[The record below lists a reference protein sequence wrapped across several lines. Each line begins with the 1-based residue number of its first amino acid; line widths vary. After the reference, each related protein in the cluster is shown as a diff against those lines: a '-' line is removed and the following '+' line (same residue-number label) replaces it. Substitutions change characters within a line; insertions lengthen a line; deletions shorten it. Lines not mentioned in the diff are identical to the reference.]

1 MNYIKQILA
10 FQDLVE
16 IEGLTTGQIALWH
29 ALINVNN
36 KCGWREWF
44 SVASAKLE
52 IGSGLSSAGVRKVRK
67 SLKDLGIIDYQTQGA
82 QATKYH
88 LTDLTELGTTE
99 PSSGYSSGIGSGEG
113 APIVAG
119 NVAWSVAPESEE
131 KAQLLPNGEDSSGGS
146 SGNSSGT
153 SSGVGTQI
161 VAGKSED
168 DTHPL
173 LNGPVGS
180 GYSSGTGSGSSSTL
194 YKLNKTKRNSNINII
209 TPPTE
214 NDEPVALENLS
225 QFYQENIGPINPVMY
240 ENLQDSLQ
248 DFTEQGTKSAE
259 AEEIIKLAISKSV
272 ENNKRSW
279 GYIHAILKDWL
290 DHRIYTLASVKTYQ
304 RDWRHKKDRP
314 KGQTGYDFNENDP
327 DYDPKRLEGLF

>member
-99 PSSGYSSGIGSGEG
+99 PSSGYSSGI
-113 APIVAG
+113 
-119 NVAWSVAPESEE
+119 
-131 KAQLLPNGEDSSGGS
+131 
-146 SGNSSGT
+146 
-153 SSGVGTQI
+153 
-161 VAGKSED
+161 
-168 DTHPL
+168 
-173 LNGPVGS
+173 
-180 GYSSGTGSGSSSTL
+180 GSGSSSTL

>member
-16 IEGLTTGQIALWH
+16 IKGLSAGQIALWH

-36 KCGWREWF
+36 KCGWIEWF
-44 SVASAKLE
+44 SVASSKLQ
-52 IGSGLSSAGVRKVRK
+52 IGTGLSESGIRKAREA
-67 SLKDLGIIDYQTQGA
+67 LKQLGIIDFQFQGTH
-82 QATKYH
+82 ATKYH
-88 LTDLTELGTTE
+88 LTDLTQFEDLARNDQQSTPDSTGDSTGDSAVVGT
-99 PSSGYSSGIGSGEG
+99 
-113 APIVAG
+113 
-119 NVAWSVAPESEE
+119 
-131 KAQLLPNGEDSSGGS
+131 EDSTVVGAHIVTESARVE
-146 SGNSSGT
+146 SGT
-153 SSGVGTQI
+153 PNSTGVGA
-161 VAGKSED
+161 V
-168 DTHPL
+168 
-173 LNGPVGS
+173 V
-180 GYSSGTGSGSSSTL
+180 GTGVGAGVGAAL
-194 YKLNKTKRNSNINII
+194 YKQNKTKRNSNINII
-209 TPPTE
+209 TPPAK
-214 NDEPVALENLS
+214 NDDAVALENLS
-225 QFYQENIGPINPVMY
+225 QFYQENIGPLSPVMY

>member
-16 IEGLTTGQIALWH
+16 IKGLSAGQIALWH

-36 KCGWREWF
+36 KCGWIEWF
-44 SVASAKLE
+44 SVASSKLQ
-52 IGSGLSSAGVRKVRK
+52 IGAGLSESGIRKAREA
-67 SLKDLGIIDYQTQGA
+67 LKQLGIIDFQFQGTH
-82 QATKYH
+82 ATRYH
-88 LTDLTELGTTE
+88 LTDLT
-99 PSSGYSSGIGSGEG
+99 
-113 APIVAG
+113 
-119 NVAWSVAPESEE
+119 
-131 KAQLLPNGEDSSGGS
+131 QFEDLALNDQQSTPDSTGVS
-146 SGNSSGT
+146 A
-153 SSGVGTQI
+153 GVG
-161 VAGKSED
+161 AGVS
-168 DTHPL
+168 T
-173 LNGPVGS
+173 GVGAGVS
-180 GYSSGTGSGSSSTL
+180 AGVGAAL
-194 YKLNKTKRNSNINII
+194 YKQNKTKQNSNINII
-209 TPPTE
+209 TPPAK
-214 NDEPVALENLS
+214 NDDSVTLENLS
-225 QFYQENIGPINPVMY
+225 QFYQENIGPLNPVMY

-279 GYIHAILKDWL
+279 GYINAILKDWL

>member
-16 IEGLTTGQIALWH
+16 IKGLSAGQIALWH

-36 KCGWREWF
+36 KCGWIEWF
-44 SVASAKLE
+44 SVASSKLQ
-52 IGSGLSSAGVRKVRK
+52 IGTGLSESGIRKAREA
-67 SLKDLGIIDYQTQGA
+67 LKQLGIIDFQFQGTH
-82 QATKYH
+82 ATKYH
-88 LTDLTELGTTE
+88 LTDLT
-99 PSSGYSSGIGSGEG
+99 
-113 APIVAG
+113 
-119 NVAWSVAPESEE
+119 
-131 KAQLLPNGEDSSGGS
+131 QFEDLARNDQQSTPDSTGVS
-146 SGNSSGT
+146 A
-153 SSGVGTQI
+153 GVGTEDSTGVGAHI
-161 VAGKSED
+161 VTESARVE
-168 DTHPL
+168 
-173 LNGPVGS
+173 
-180 GYSSGTGSGSSSTL
+180 SGTPNSTGVGAGDSTGVGAGVGAAL
-194 YKLNKTKRNSNINII
+194 YKQNKTKRNSNINII
-209 TPPTE
+209 TPPAK
-214 NDEPVALENLS
+214 NDDAVALENLS
-225 QFYQENIGPINPVMY
+225 QFYQENIGPLSPVMY

-290 DHRIYTLASVKTYQ
+290 DHRVYTLASVKTYQ

>member
-16 IEGLTTGQIALWH
+16 IKGLSAGQIALWH

-36 KCGWREWF
+36 KCGWIEWF
-44 SVASAKLE
+44 SVASSKLQ
-52 IGSGLSSAGVRKVRK
+52 IGAGLSESGIRKAREA
-67 SLKDLGIIDYQTQGA
+67 LKQLGIIDFQFQGTH
-82 QATKYH
+82 ATKYH
-88 LTDLTELGTTE
+88 LTDLT
-99 PSSGYSSGIGSGEG
+99 
-113 APIVAG
+113 
-119 NVAWSVAPESEE
+119 
-131 KAQLLPNGEDSSGGS
+131 QFEDLALNDQQSTPDSTGVS
-146 SGNSSGT
+146 A
-153 SSGVGTQI
+153 GVG
-161 VAGKSED
+161 AGVS
-168 DTHPL
+168 T
-173 LNGPVGS
+173 GVGA
-180 GYSSGTGSGSSSTL
+180 GVGAAL
-194 YKLNKTKRNSNINII
+194 YKQNKTKQNSNINII
-209 TPPTE
+209 TPPAK
-214 NDEPVALENLS
+214 NDDSVTLENLS
-225 QFYQENIGPINPVMY
+225 QFYQENIGPLNPVMY

-259 AEEIIKLAISKSV
+259 AEKIIKLAISKSV

-279 GYIHAILKDWL
+279 GYINAILKDWL

>member
-16 IEGLTTGQIALWH
+16 IKGLSAGQIALWH

-36 KCGWREWF
+36 KCGWIEWF
-44 SVASAKLE
+44 SVASSKLQ
-52 IGSGLSSAGVRKVRK
+52 IGAGLSESGIRKAREA
-67 SLKDLGIIDYQTQGA
+67 LKQLGIIDFQFQGTH
-82 QATKYH
+82 ATKYH
-88 LTDLTELGTTE
+88 LTDLTQFEDLALNDQQSTPDSTE
-99 PSSGYSSGIGSGEG
+99 VSTGDS
-113 APIVAG
+113 ARIVT
-119 NVAWSVAPESEE
+119 ESARV
-131 KAQLLPNGEDSSGGS
+131 K
-146 SGNSSGT
+146 SGT
-153 SSGVGTQI
+153 PDSTGVG
-161 VAGKSED
+161 AG
-168 DTHPL
+168 
-173 LNGPVGS
+173 VGAGVS
-180 GYSSGTGSGSSSTL
+180 AAL
-194 YKLNKTKRNSNINII
+194 YKQNKTKQNSNINII
-209 TPPTE
+209 TPPAK
-214 NDEPVALENLS
+214 NDDSVTLENLS
-225 QFYQENIGPINPVMY
+225 QFYQENIGPLNPVMY

-279 GYIHAILKDWL
+279 GYINAILKDWL

>member
-16 IEGLTTGQIALWH
+16 IKGLSAGQIALWH

-36 KCGWREWF
+36 KCGWIEWF
-44 SVASAKLE
+44 SVASSKLQ
-52 IGSGLSSAGVRKVRK
+52 IGAGLSESGIRK
-67 SLKDLGIIDYQTQGA
+67 SREALKQLGIIDFQFQGTH
-82 QATKYH
+82 ATKYH
-88 LTDLTELGTTE
+88 LTDLTQFEDLAPNDQQSTPDSTGVGAGVSARIVTE
-99 PSSGYSSGIGSGEG
+99 S
-113 APIVAG
+113 ARV
-119 NVAWSVAPESEE
+119 
-131 KAQLLPNGEDSSGGS
+131 K
-146 SGNSSGT
+146 SGT
-153 SSGVGTQI
+153 PDSTGVSAGVG
-161 VAGKSED
+161 AG
-168 DTHPL
+168 
-173 LNGPVGS
+173 VGAA
-180 GYSSGTGSGSSSTL
+180 L
-194 YKLNKTKRNSNINII
+194 YKQNKTKQNSNINII
-209 TPPTE
+209 TPPAK
-214 NDEPVALENLS
+214 NDDSVTLENLS
-225 QFYQENIGPINPVMY
+225 QFYQENIGPLNPVMY

-279 GYIHAILKDWL
+279 GYINAILKDWL

>member
-16 IEGLTTGQIALWH
+16 IKGLSAGQIALWH

-36 KCGWREWF
+36 KCGWIEWF
-44 SVASAKLE
+44 SVANSKLQ
-52 IGSGLSSAGVRKVRK
+52 IGTGLSESGIRKAREA
-67 SLKDLGIIDYQTQGA
+67 LKQLGIIDFQFQGTH
-82 QATKYH
+82 ATKYH
-88 LTDLTELGTTE
+88 LTDLTQFEDLARNDQQSTPDSTGVGVGDGAVVGTGVGAHIVTE
-99 PSSGYSSGIGSGEG
+99 SARVE
-113 APIVAG
+113 
-119 NVAWSVAPESEE
+119 
-131 KAQLLPNGEDSSGGS
+131 
-146 SGNSSGT
+146 SGT
-153 SSGVGTQI
+153 PDSTGVS
-161 VAGKSED
+161 AGVS
-168 DTHPL
+168 
-173 LNGPVGS
+173 
-180 GYSSGTGSGSSSTL
+180 TGVSAGVSTGVSAAL
-194 YKLNKTKRNSNINII
+194 YKQNKTKRNSNINII
-209 TPPTE
+209 TPPAK
-214 NDEPVALENLS
+214 NDDAVALENLS
-225 QFYQENIGPINPVMY
+225 QFYQENIGPLSPVMY

>member
-16 IEGLTTGQIALWH
+16 IKGLSAGQIALWH

-36 KCGWREWF
+36 KCGWIEWF
-44 SVASAKLE
+44 SVASSKLQ
-52 IGSGLSSAGVRKVRK
+52 IGTGLSESGIRKAREA
-67 SLKDLGIIDYQTQGA
+67 LKQLGIIDFQFQGTH
-82 QATKYH
+82 ATKYH
-88 LTDLTELGTTE
+88 LTDLTQFEDLARNDKQSTPDSTGDSTGVSAVVGTE
-99 PSSGYSSGIGSGEG
+99 VG
-113 APIVAG
+113 A
-119 NVAWSVAPESEE
+119 
-131 KAQLLPNGEDSSGGS
+131 
-146 SGNSSGT
+146 
-153 SSGVGTQI
+153 GVG
-161 VAGKSED
+161 AG
-168 DTHPL
+168 
-173 LNGPVGS
+173 VGAA
-180 GYSSGTGSGSSSTL
+180 L
-194 YKLNKTKRNSNINII
+194 YKQNKTKRNSNINII
-209 TPPTE
+209 TPPAK
-214 NDEPVALENLS
+214 NDDAVALENLS
-225 QFYQENIGPINPVMY
+225 QFYQENIGPLSPIMY

-290 DHRIYTLASVKTYQ
+290 DHRVYTLASVKTYQ
-304 RDWRHKKDRP
+304 RDWRHKKDHP

>member
-16 IEGLTTGQIALWH
+16 IKGLSAGQIALWH

-36 KCGWREWF
+36 KCGWIEWF
-44 SVASAKLE
+44 SVASSKLQ
-52 IGSGLSSAGVRKVRK
+52 IGAGLSESGIRKAREA
-67 SLKDLGIIDYQTQGA
+67 LKQLGIIDFQFQGTH
-82 QATKYH
+82 ATKYH
-88 LTDLTELGTTE
+88 LTDLTQFEDLALNDQQSTPDSTE
-99 PSSGYSSGIGSGEG
+99 VS
-113 APIVAG
+113 A
-119 NVAWSVAPESEE
+119 
-131 KAQLLPNGEDSSGGS
+131 
-146 SGNSSGT
+146 
-153 SSGVGTQI
+153 GVGTGVSAGDSAGVSAGVSARI
-161 VAGKSED
+161 VTESARVK
-168 DTHPL
+168 
-173 LNGPVGS
+173 
-180 GYSSGTGSGSSSTL
+180 SGTPDSTGVGTGVGAGVGAAL
-194 YKLNKTKRNSNINII
+194 YKQNKTKQNSNINII
-209 TPPTE
+209 TPPAK
-214 NDEPVALENLS
+214 NDDSVTLENLS
-225 QFYQENIGPINPVMY
+225 QFYQENIGPLNPVMY

-279 GYIHAILKDWL
+279 GYINAILKDWL

>member
-16 IEGLTTGQIALWH
+16 IKGLSAGQIALWH

-36 KCGWREWF
+36 KCGWIEWF
-44 SVASAKLE
+44 SVASSKLQ
-52 IGSGLSSAGVRKVRK
+52 IGTGLSESGIRKAREA
-67 SLKDLGIIDYQTQGA
+67 LKQLGIIDFQFQGTH
-82 QATKYH
+82 ATKYH
-88 LTDLTELGTTE
+88 LTDLTQFEDLARNDQQSTPDSTGDSTGVSAGDSTGVGAHIVTE
-99 PSSGYSSGIGSGEG
+99 SARVE
-113 APIVAG
+113 
-119 NVAWSVAPESEE
+119 
-131 KAQLLPNGEDSSGGS
+131 
-146 SGNSSGT
+146 SGT
-153 SSGVGTQI
+153 PNSAGVSAGVGAGVGTG
-161 VAGKSED
+161 VSAA
-168 DTHPL
+168 
-173 LNGPVGS
+173 
-180 GYSSGTGSGSSSTL
+180 L
-194 YKLNKTKRNSNINII
+194 YKQNKTKRNSNINII

-225 QFYQENIGPINPVMY
+225 QFYQENIGPLSPVMY

>member
-16 IEGLTTGQIALWH
+16 IKGLSAGQIALWH

-36 KCGWREWF
+36 KCGWIEWF
-44 SVASAKLE
+44 SVASSKLQ
-52 IGSGLSSAGVRKVRK
+52 IGTGLSESGIRKARDA
-67 SLKDLGIIDYQTQGA
+67 LKQLGIIDFQFQGTH
-82 QATKYH
+82 ATKYH
-88 LTDLTELGTTE
+88 LTDLTQFEDLARNDQQSTGDSTGVSAHIVTESARVESGT
-99 PSSGYSSGIGSGEG
+99 PNS
-113 APIVAG
+113 AG
-119 NVAWSVAPESEE
+119 VSAVV
-131 KAQLLPNGEDSSGGS
+131 GTEDSTGVGAHMVTESARVE
-146 SGNSSGT
+146 SGT
-153 SSGVGTQI
+153 PNSTGVSTGVSAGVG
-161 VAGKSED
+161 AGVSAA
-168 DTHPL
+168 
-173 LNGPVGS
+173 
-180 GYSSGTGSGSSSTL
+180 L
-194 YKLNKTKRNSNINII
+194 YKQNKTKRNSNINII
-209 TPPTE
+209 TPPAK
-214 NDEPVALENLS
+214 NDDAVALENLS
-225 QFYQENIGPINPVMY
+225 QFYQENIGPLSPVMY

>member
-16 IEGLTTGQIALWH
+16 IKGLSAGQIALWH

-36 KCGWREWF
+36 KCGWIEWF
-44 SVASAKLE
+44 SVASSKLQ
-52 IGSGLSSAGVRKVRK
+52 IGTGLSESGIRKAREA
-67 SLKDLGIIDYQTQGA
+67 LKQLGIIDFQFQGTH
-82 QATKYH
+82 ATKYH
-88 LTDLTELGTTE
+88 LTDLTQFEDLARNDKQSTPDSTGDSTGVSAVVGT
-99 PSSGYSSGIGSGEG
+99 
-113 APIVAG
+113 
-119 NVAWSVAPESEE
+119 
-131 KAQLLPNGEDSSGGS
+131 EDSTGVGAHIVTESARVE
-146 SGNSSGT
+146 SGT
-153 SSGVGTQI
+153 PNSTGVSAVVGTEVGAGVG
-161 VAGKSED
+161 AG
-168 DTHPL
+168 
-173 LNGPVGS
+173 VGAA
-180 GYSSGTGSGSSSTL
+180 L
-194 YKLNKTKRNSNINII
+194 YKQNKTKRNSNINII
-209 TPPTE
+209 TPPAK
-214 NDEPVALENLS
+214 NDDAVALENLS
-225 QFYQENIGPINPVMY
+225 QFYQENIGPLSPIMY

-290 DHRIYTLASVKTYQ
+290 DHRVYTLASVKTYQ
-304 RDWRHKKDRP
+304 RDWRHKKDHP

>member
-16 IEGLTTGQIALWH
+16 IKGLSAGQIALWH

-36 KCGWREWF
+36 KCGWIEWF
-44 SVASAKLE
+44 SVASSKLQ
-52 IGSGLSSAGVRKVRK
+52 IGAGLSESGIRKAREA
-67 SLKDLGIIDYQTQGA
+67 LKQLGIIDFQFQGTH
-82 QATKYH
+82 ATKYH
-88 LTDLTELGTTE
+88 LTDLTQFEDLALNDQQSTPDSTE
-99 PSSGYSSGIGSGEG
+99 VS
-113 APIVAG
+113 A
-119 NVAWSVAPESEE
+119 
-131 KAQLLPNGEDSSGGS
+131 
-146 SGNSSGT
+146 
-153 SSGVGTQI
+153 GVGTGVSARI
-161 VAGKSED
+161 VTESARVK
-168 DTHPL
+168 
-173 LNGPVGS
+173 
-180 GYSSGTGSGSSSTL
+180 SGTPDSTGVGAGVSAGVGAAL
-194 YKLNKTKRNSNINII
+194 YKQNKTKQNSNINII
-209 TPPTE
+209 TPPAK
-214 NDEPVALENLS
+214 NDDSVTLENLS
-225 QFYQENIGPINPVMY
+225 QFYQENIGPLNPVMY

-279 GYIHAILKDWL
+279 GYINAILKDWL

>member
-16 IEGLTTGQIALWH
+16 IKGLSAGQIALWH

-36 KCGWREWF
+36 KCGWIEWF
-44 SVASAKLE
+44 SVASSKLQ
-52 IGSGLSSAGVRKVRK
+52 IGAGLSESGIRKAREA
-67 SLKDLGIIDYQTQGA
+67 LKQLGIIDFQFQGTH
-82 QATKYH
+82 ATKYH
-88 LTDLTELGTTE
+88 LTDLTQFEDLALNDQQSTPDSTE
-99 PSSGYSSGIGSGEG
+99 VS
-113 APIVAG
+113 AG
-119 NVAWSVAPESEE
+119 
-131 KAQLLPNGEDSSGGS
+131 DSA
-146 SGNSSGT
+146 
-153 SSGVGTQI
+153 GVGT
-161 VAGKSED
+161 G
-168 DTHPL
+168 
-173 LNGPVGS
+173 VGAA
-180 GYSSGTGSGSSSTL
+180 L
-194 YKLNKTKRNSNINII
+194 YKQNKTKQNSNINII
-209 TPPTE
+209 TPPAK
-214 NDEPVALENLS
+214 NDDSVTLENLS
-225 QFYQENIGPINPVMY
+225 QFYQENIGPLNPVMY

-279 GYIHAILKDWL
+279 GYINAILKDWL

>member
-16 IEGLTTGQIALWH
+16 IKGLSAGQIALWH

-36 KCGWREWF
+36 KCGWIEWF
-44 SVASAKLE
+44 SVASSKLQ
-52 IGSGLSSAGVRKVRK
+52 IGTGLSESGIRKAREA
-67 SLKDLGIIDYQTQGA
+67 LKQLGIIDFQFQGTH
-82 QATKYH
+82 ATKYH
-88 LTDLTELGTTE
+88 LTDLTQFEDLARNDQHSTQDSTGVGAHIVTE
-99 PSSGYSSGIGSGEG
+99 SARVE
-113 APIVAG
+113 
-119 NVAWSVAPESEE
+119 
-131 KAQLLPNGEDSSGGS
+131 
-146 SGNSSGT
+146 SGT
-153 SSGVGTQI
+153 PNSAGVSTGVSTGVG
-161 VAGKSED
+161 AA
-168 DTHPL
+168 
-173 LNGPVGS
+173 
-180 GYSSGTGSGSSSTL
+180 L
-194 YKLNKTKRNSNINII
+194 YKQNKTKQNSNINII
-209 TPPTE
+209 TPPAK
-214 NDEPVALENLS
+214 NDDAVALENLS
-225 QFYQENIGPINPVMY
+225 QFYQENIGPLSPVMY

>member
-16 IEGLTTGQIALWH
+16 IKGLSAGQIALWH

-36 KCGWREWF
+36 KCGWIEWF
-44 SVASAKLE
+44 SVASSKLQ
-52 IGSGLSSAGVRKVRK
+52 IGAGLSESGIRKAREA
-67 SLKDLGIIDYQTQGA
+67 LKQLGIIDFQFQGTH
-82 QATKYH
+82 ATKYH
-88 LTDLTELGTTE
+88 LTDLTQFEDLALNDQQSTPDSTE
-99 PSSGYSSGIGSGEG
+99 VSAGDSTGVG
-113 APIVAG
+113 A
-119 NVAWSVAPESEE
+119 
-131 KAQLLPNGEDSSGGS
+131 
-146 SGNSSGT
+146 
-153 SSGVGTQI
+153 GVGTGDSAEVSARI
-161 VAGKSED
+161 VTESARVK
-168 DTHPL
+168 
-173 LNGPVGS
+173 
-180 GYSSGTGSGSSSTL
+180 SGTPDSTGVSAGVGAGVGAAL
-194 YKLNKTKRNSNINII
+194 YKQNKTKQNSNINII
-209 TPPTE
+209 TPPAK
-214 NDEPVALENLS
+214 NDDSVTLENLS
-225 QFYQENIGPINPVMY
+225 QFYQENIGPLNPVMY

-279 GYIHAILKDWL
+279 GYINAILKDWL

>member
-113 APIVAG
+113 APTVAG

-131 KAQLLPNGEDSSGGS
+131 KTQLLPNGEDSSGGS
-146 SGNSSGT
+146 SGT
-153 SSGVGTQI
+153 S
-161 VAGKSED
+161 
-168 DTHPL
+168 
-173 LNGPVGS
+173 
-180 GYSSGTGSGSSSTL
+180 SGSSSTL

>member
-16 IEGLTTGQIALWH
+16 IKGLSAGQIALWH

-36 KCGWREWF
+36 KCGWIEWF
-44 SVASAKLE
+44 SVASSKLQ
-52 IGSGLSSAGVRKVRK
+52 IGAGLSESGIRKAREA
-67 SLKDLGIIDYQTQGA
+67 LKQLGIIDFQFQGTH
-82 QATKYH
+82 ATKYH
-88 LTDLTELGTTE
+88 LTDLTQFEDLALNDQQSTPDSTE
-99 PSSGYSSGIGSGEG
+99 VS
-113 APIVAG
+113 AG
-119 NVAWSVAPESEE
+119 
-131 KAQLLPNGEDSSGGS
+131 DSA
-146 SGNSSGT
+146 
-153 SSGVGTQI
+153 GVGTGVGARI
-161 VAGKSED
+161 VTESARVK
-168 DTHPL
+168 
-173 LNGPVGS
+173 
-180 GYSSGTGSGSSSTL
+180 SGTPDSTGVGAGVGTGVGAAL
-194 YKLNKTKRNSNINII
+194 YKQNKTKQNSNINII
-209 TPPTE
+209 TPPAK
-214 NDEPVALENLS
+214 NDDSVTLENLS
-225 QFYQENIGPINPVMY
+225 QFYQENIGPLNPVMY

-279 GYIHAILKDWL
+279 GYINAILKNWL

>member
-16 IEGLTTGQIALWH
+16 IKGLSAGQIALWH

-36 KCGWREWF
+36 KCGWIEWF
-44 SVASAKLE
+44 SVASSKLQ
-52 IGSGLSSAGVRKVRK
+52 IGTGLSESGIRKAREA
-67 SLKDLGIIDYQTQGA
+67 LKQLGIIDFQFQGTH
-82 QATKYH
+82 ATKYH
-88 LTDLTELGTTE
+88 LTDLTQFEDLARNDKQSTPDSTGVGAHIVTE
-99 PSSGYSSGIGSGEG
+99 SARVE
-113 APIVAG
+113 
-119 NVAWSVAPESEE
+119 
-131 KAQLLPNGEDSSGGS
+131 
-146 SGNSSGT
+146 SGT
-153 SSGVGTQI
+153 PNSTGVSAGVSAGVGTG
-161 VAGKSED
+161 VSAG
-168 DTHPL
+168 
-173 LNGPVGS
+173 VGA
-180 GYSSGTGSGSSSTL
+180 GVGAAL
-194 YKLNKTKRNSNINII
+194 YKQNKTKRNSNINII
-209 TPPTE
+209 TPPAK
-214 NDEPVALENLS
+214 NDDAVALENLS
-225 QFYQENIGPINPVMY
+225 QFYQENIGPLSPVMY

-290 DHRIYTLASVKTYQ
+290 DHRVYTLASVKTYQ